1 MTEPRQSSRLEID
14 QHGVARLTLLRPEVH
29 NAFDDLLIAELN
41 QHLESLHTRASR
53 DEVRVVVLASEGKSF
68 SAGADLKWMQRM
80 VEYSLED
87 NLADSRELAR
97 VMQLLD

>member
-41 QHLESLHTRASR
+41 QHLESLHTRTSR

-68 SAGADLKWMQRM
+68 GRRRPQVDAAHGRIFAGG
-80 VEYSLED
+80 
-87 NLADSRELAR
+87 
-97 VMQLLD
+97 